1 MNIFMGHIRGLLFDR
16 DGTLIDFH
24 QTWTPAFTEAATLLA
39 KGDPE
44 LVSRL
49 LIDAGYDPETGQ
61 SGPGSMLA
69 AASDA
74 ELAAFWAT
82 MLPEETADS
91 ILSQIS
97 GIFSDHLEF
106 GAAPVCDL
114 SLFCQQMLDL
124 GYQLGI
130 ATNGSSPSSEAMM
143 RRFGVHHQFA
153 YYAGFDSG
161 HQPKPHPSMAL
172 GFCAAT
178 GLRPEEIAVI
188 GDSTHD
194 LKLARSVKAGLAIGV
209 LTGASSADDLQPF
222 ADHVIPNITF
232 LADLLAD

>member
-1 MNIFMGHIRGLLFDR
+1 MGHIKGLLFDR

-24 QTWTPAFTEAATLLA
+24 QTWTPAFTEAANHLA
-39 KGDPE
+39 QGDPD

-49 LIDAGYDPETGQ
+49 LVGAGYDSETGQ
-61 SGPGSMLA
+61 SKPGSMLA

-74 ELAAFWAT
+74 ELSAFWAT
-82 MLPEETADS
+82 MLPDETADS

-124 GYQLGI
+124 GYRLGI

-143 RRFGVHHQFA
+143 HRFGVHHQFA

-161 HQPKPHPSMAL
+161 HEPKPHPSMAL
-172 GFCAAT
+172 GFCTAT

-194 LKLARSVKAGLAIGV
+194 LKLAHAVKAGLAIGV
-209 LTGASSADDLQPF
+209 LTGASSAEDLRPY
-222 ADHVIPNITF
+222 ADHIIPNITF
-232 LADLLAD
+232 LADLLAN

>member
-1 MNIFMGHIRGLLFDR
+1 MGHIKGLLFDR

-24 QTWTPAFTEAATLLA
+24 QTWTPAFTEAAAHLA
-39 KGDPE
+39 RGDAD
-44 LVSRL
+44 LVSHL
-49 LIDAGYDPETGQ
+49 LVSAGYDPEAGQ
-61 SGPGSMLA
+61 SKAGSILA

-82 MLPEETADS
+82 MLPEESAES
-91 ILSQIS
+91 ILDQIS
-97 GIFSDHLEF
+97 GIFADHLEV

-114 SLFCQQMLDL
+114 GLFCQQMLDL
-124 GYQLGI
+124 GYRLGI
-130 ATNGSSPSSEAMM
+130 ATNGSSPSSEVMM

-209 LTGASSADDLQPF
+209 LTGTSSEDDLQPF